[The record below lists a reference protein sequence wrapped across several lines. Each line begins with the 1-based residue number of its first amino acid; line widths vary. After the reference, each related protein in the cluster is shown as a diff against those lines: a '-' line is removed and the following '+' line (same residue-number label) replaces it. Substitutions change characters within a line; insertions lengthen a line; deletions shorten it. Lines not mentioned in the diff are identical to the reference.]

1 MGVLLFLSINI
12 FTSTGPIKKW
22 FGGTYKGPVKVYNC
36 YGYRSRGE
44 SMKKQIDYYK
54 EAPDAFKAMFEMEK
68 FIKEIPLDSKLK
80 ELVKIRTSQINGC
93 AYCVNEHSKEALE
106 MGETIQRVISLV
118 VWKECTF
125 YSRQEQAAL
134 NLVEHIVEV
143 ADKRIPDDVYQEI
156 SKYFTDQEYVY
167 LVFCINQMNAWNRIA
182 ISMGKHADSMEL

>member
-1 MGVLLFLSINI
+1 
-12 FTSTGPIKKW
+12 
-22 FGGTYKGPVKVYNC
+22 
-36 YGYRSRGE
+36 
-44 SMKKQIDYYK
+44 MKKQIDYYK

-143 ADKRIPDDVYQEI
+143 ADKRIPDD
-156 SKYFTDQEYVY
+156 
-167 LVFCINQMNAWNRIA
+167 
-182 ISMGKHADSMEL
+182 

>member
-1 MGVLLFLSINI
+1 
-12 FTSTGPIKKW
+12 
-22 FGGTYKGPVKVYNC
+22 
-36 YGYRSRGE
+36 
-44 SMKKQIDYYK
+44 MKKQIDYYK